1 MTVSSQY
8 DKMCGGLHTDNRKW
22 RRSTDAPIVGDTTLK
37 SDMFDVIQADLEEFE
52 PALAASVVSDT
63 PLITDVGEHLV
74 SSGGKRLRPALF
86 LLAARG
92 GASFDRVRAMPIAI
106 ALELIHTASL
116 VHDDVIDEADTRRG
130 AATTNSKW
138 GNQVAILSGDYLF
151 ARAFKLVA
159 EAGYDSSVYVK
170 LAQLV
175 CTLSEGEILQDHTV
189 YQVPASEDAYYERI
203 RKKTADFLETCC
215 ALGAAIGGM
224 SAADTEGMALY
235 GHAIGMA
242 FQITDDLLDYRQ
254 TSEDIG
260 KPAGHDLAQGFV
272 TLPVIRALEVL
283 DVPGRAELTALIT
296 NPKTTESEVAR
307 ALEIVRTTDGLD
319 YAQEQADAYLERA
332 KAALPKALDERIR
345 ETCLM
350 AADFI
355 GRREF

>member
-1 MTVSSQY
+1 MKN
-8 DKMCGGLHTDNRKW
+8 D
-22 RRSTDAPIVGDTTLK
+22 I
-37 SDMFDVIQADLEEFE
+37 FDVIQADLEAFE
-52 PALAASVVSDT
+52 PALAASVVSET

-92 GASFDRVRAMPIAI
+92 GAAFDRARAMPIAV

-130 AATTNSKW
+130 AETTNAKW

-159 EAGYDSSVYVK
+159 EEGYDSSVYVK

-189 YQVPASEDAYYERI
+189 YQVPASEHAYYERI
-203 RKKTADFLETCC
+203 RKKTADFLEICC
-215 ALGAAIGGM
+215 ELGGAIGGM
-224 SAADTEGMALY
+224 SAEDTKGMALY

-254 TSEDIG
+254 TSEHIG
-260 KPAGHDLAQGFV
+260 KPAGRDLAQGFV

-283 DVPGRAELTALIT
+283 DAERRTELTSLIT
-296 NPKTTESEVAR
+296 NPKMTDDEVAR
-307 ALEIVRTTDGLD
+307 ALEIVRMTDGLD
-319 YAQEQADAYLERA
+319 YAQEQADAYLARA
-332 KAALPKALDERIR
+332 EAALPESLDERIR

>member
-1 MTVSSQY
+1 
-8 DKMCGGLHTDNRKW
+8 
-22 RRSTDAPIVGDTTLK
+22 
-37 SDMFDVIQADLEEFE
+37 MFDVIQADLEEFE
-52 PALAASVVSDT
+52 PALAASVVSET

-92 GASFDRVRAMPIAI
+92 GAAFDRARAMPIAI

-130 AATTNSKW
+130 AETTNAKW

-159 EAGYDSSVYVK
+159 EEGYDSAVYVK
-170 LAQLV
+170 LAHLV

-215 ALGAAIGGM
+215 ELGGTIGGM
-224 SAADTEGMALY
+224 SAEDTAGMALY

-272 TLPVIRALEVL
+272 TLPVIRALAVL
-283 DVPGRAELTALIT
+283 DEAGRAELTALIT
-296 NPKTTESEVAR
+296 NPKMTEAEVAR

-319 YAQEQADAYLERA
+319 YAQEKADAYLERA
-332 KAALPKALDERIR
+332 KNALPESLDECIR

>member
-1 MTVSSQY
+1 MKN
-8 DKMCGGLHTDNRKW
+8 D
-22 RRSTDAPIVGDTTLK
+22 I
-37 SDMFDVIQADLEEFE
+37 FDVIQADLEAFE
-52 PALAASVVSDT
+52 PALAASVVSET

-92 GASFDRVRAMPIAI
+92 GAAFDRARAMPIAV

-130 AATTNSKW
+130 AETTNAKW

-159 EAGYDSSVYVK
+159 EEGYDSSVYVK

-189 YQVPASEDAYYERI
+189 YQVPASEHAYYERI
-203 RKKTADFLETCC
+203 RKKTADFLEICC
-215 ALGAAIGGM
+215 ELGGAIGGM
-224 SAADTEGMALY
+224 SAEDTQGMALY

-254 TSEDIG
+254 TSEHIG
-260 KPAGHDLAQGFV
+260 KPAGRDLAQGFV

-283 DVPGRAELTALIT
+283 DNERRTELTSLIT
-296 NPKTTESEVAR
+296 NPKMTDDEVAR
-307 ALEIVRTTDGLD
+307 ALEIVRMTDGLD
-319 YAQEQADAYLERA
+319 YAQEQADAYLARA
-332 KAALPKALDERIR
+332 EAALPESLDERIR

>member
-1 MTVSSQY
+1 MKN
-8 DKMCGGLHTDNRKW
+8 D
-22 RRSTDAPIVGDTTLK
+22 I
-37 SDMFDVIQADLEEFE
+37 FDVIQADLEAFE
-52 PALAASVVSDT
+52 PALAASVVSET

-92 GASFDRVRAMPIAI
+92 GTAFDRARAMPIAV

-130 AATTNSKW
+130 AETTNAKW

-159 EAGYDSSVYVK
+159 EEGYDSSVYVK

-189 YQVPASEDAYYERI
+189 YQVPASEHAYYERI
-203 RKKTADFLETCC
+203 RKKTADFLEICC
-215 ALGAAIGGM
+215 ELGGAIGGM
-224 SAADTEGMALY
+224 SAEDTKGMALY

-254 TSEDIG
+254 TSEHIG
-260 KPAGHDLAQGFV
+260 KPAGRDLAQGFV

-283 DVPGRAELTALIT
+283 DAERRTELTSLIT
-296 NPKTTESEVAR
+296 NPKMTDNEVAR
-307 ALEIVRTTDGLD
+307 ALEIVRMTDGLD
-319 YAQEQADAYLERA
+319 YAQEQADAYLARA
-332 KAALPKALDERIR
+332 EAALPESLDERIR

>member
-1 MTVSSQY
+1 MKN
-8 DKMCGGLHTDNRKW
+8 D
-22 RRSTDAPIVGDTTLK
+22 I
-37 SDMFDVIQADLEEFE
+37 FDVIQADLEAFE
-52 PALAASVVSDT
+52 PALAASVVSET

-92 GASFDRVRAMPIAI
+92 GTAFDRARAMPIAV

-130 AATTNSKW
+130 AETTNAKW

-159 EAGYDSSVYVK
+159 EEGYDSSVYVK

-189 YQVPASEDAYYERI
+189 YQVPASEHAYYERI
-203 RKKTADFLETCC
+203 RKKTADFLEICC
-215 ALGAAIGGM
+215 ELGGAIGGM
-224 SAADTEGMALY
+224 SAEDTQGMALY

-254 TSEDIG
+254 TSEHIG
-260 KPAGHDLAQGFV
+260 KPAGRDLAQGFV

-283 DVPGRAELTALIT
+283 DAERRTELTSLIT
-296 NPKTTESEVAR
+296 NPKMTDDEVAR
-307 ALEIVRTTDGLD
+307 ALEIVRMTDGLD
-319 YAQEQADAYLERA
+319 YAQEQADAYLARA
-332 KAALPKALDERIR
+332 KAALPESLDERIR